1 MKNRIVSVT
10 TVIALG
16 ALVMAP
22 VLAQNPPPA
31 GQSQSTK
38 GAVIKG
44 KAPVSKEVLK
54 VKLPKPYETT
64 LKNGLQVIILSN
76 HKVPTFNMQMV
87 ILSGGF
93 SDPAGEVGAAQ
104 FTASLLREGTKTR
117 SSKQVA
123 EQIDAL
129 GGTLN
134 ANAALSSITSAINAS
149 GLIEN
154 FDPVLDLFADVVLN
168 PTFPADE
175 FAKLKTRTQGQ
186 LRLQR
191 GQASF
196 LANEKFRKVMYGN
209 HPASRFSLS
218 PADLDHLTP
227 EVLQKFH
234 STYYKPNNAIVA
246 ITGDVRPADIV
257 PKLEKAFASWQ
268 RGDVPRTNIAET
280 ADTGGAKIYLIDR
293 PGSVQTNLLLGTLSI
308 KRTDPDFFPLEVL
321 NAVLG
326 GGPTGR
332 LFLNLREDKS
342 YTYGAYSSLT
352 TAKYR
357 GVLQANTEVR
367 TAVTDG
373 SMKELMYEFGRLRDE
388 KVPANEL
395 ENAKRSIIGGFALQ
409 LESSQSLLQNTVT
422 QKLYGLPADYWD
434 TYPQKI
440 AAVTADDVEAV
451 AKKYINLDKLQV
463 VAVGDAKQIETPLK
477 KYGTVEMYNIDGK
490 RIEAPAG
497 DAPKTQ

>member
-10 TVIALG
+10 RVIALG
-16 ALVMAP
+16 ALVTAP

-44 KAPVSKEVLK
+44 KAPVNKEVLR

-64 LKNGLQVIILSN
+64 LKNGLQVVILSN
-76 HKVPTFNMQMV
+76 HKVPTFDMQMV

-93 SDPAGEVGAAQ
+93 SDPAGGVGGAQ

-117 SSKQVA
+117 SSKQIA

-134 ANAALSSITSAINAS
+134 ATAGLSSITSVVNTS
-149 GLIEN
+149 GLVEN

-196 LANEKFRKVMYGN
+196 LAAEKFRKVMYGN
-209 HPASRFSLS
+209 HPAARFSLS

-234 STYYKPNNAIVA
+234 STYYKPNNAILA
-246 ITGDVRPADIV
+246 ITGDVRPTDIV

-268 RGDVPRTNIAET
+268 RGEVPQTTIAET
-280 ADTGGAKIYLIDR
+280 ADTGSAKIYLIDR

-342 YTYGAYSSLT
+342 YTYGAYSNLT

-373 SMKELMYEFGRLRDE
+373 SMKEILYEFGRLRNE
-388 KVPANEL
+388 KVPATEL
-395 ENAKRSIIGGFALQ
+395 ENEKRSIIGSFALQ
-409 LESSQSLLQNTVT
+409 LESPQSLLQNTVT

-497 DAPKTQ
+497 DTPKTQ

>member
-10 TVIALG
+10 RVIALG
-16 ALVMAP
+16 ALIMAP

-64 LKNGLQVIILSN
+64 LKNGLQVVILSN

-117 SSKQVA
+117 SSKQIA

-134 ANAALSSITSAINAS
+134 ANANLSSITSVVNSS
-149 GLIEN
+149 GLVEN

-196 LANEKFRKVMYGN
+196 LATEKFRKVMYGN
-209 HPASRFSLS
+209 HPAGRFSLS
-218 PADLDHLTP
+218 PGDLDHLSP

-234 STYYKPNNAIVA
+234 STYYKPNNAILA
-246 ITGDVRPADIV
+246 IAGDVRPTDIV

-321 NAVLG
+321 NDVLG

-342 YTYGAYSSLT
+342 YTYGAYSNLT

-373 SMKELMYEFGRLRDE
+373 SMKELIYEFGRMRDE
-388 KVPANEL
+388 KVPADEL
-395 ENAKRSIIGGFALQ
+395 ENAEAIDHRELCAAAGVAP
-409 LESSQSLLQNTVT
+409 ESAAEHCHAETLRVASGLL
-422 QKLYGLPADYWD
+422 GHLPAKDCCGDCGRCSGCREEVHQSGQAPGCSCWRC
-434 TYPQKI
+434 K
-440 AAVTADDVEAV
+440 AD
-451 AKKYINLDKLQV
+451 
-463 VAVGDAKQIETPLK
+463 
-477 KYGTVEMYNIDGK
+477 
-490 RIEAPAG
+490 R
-497 DAPKTQ
+497 DAPQEVWDGRDVQHRREAD